1 MHKKSKEAGQ
11 ISNLGMYIHVPF
23 CSTTCDFCAFY
34 QQRPSKKGFELF
46 FKGLKREM
54 DYFSTDSS
62 FSTIFI
68 GGGTPGLLGPDQ
80 IIDLGEIIRTQPLE
94 NSIEW
99 SVEIA
104 PSEITAEKLKNLKE
118 IGVNRISLGV
128 QTFDPQLMKE
138 LGRDHEVDRA
148 LKAYQ
153 LIREAGFLSVNI
165 DLLFGAPG
173 QSLAMWEEDLMKAVQ
188 LDPDHISTYCLTFE
202 EDTALFVKLSEGK
215 VKIDPEKEAAFY
227 ETAWEFLP
235 QQGFPQYEVSNYAKP
250 GKTCL
255 HNLNTWAMND
265 WVGYGPSAASQ
276 VGGVRR
282 KNLANLE
289 EWAEQWERS
298 GEAKFAEFEK
308 LQPYDLASDAILFGL
323 RMNQG
328 INLEDIGRKFQIE
341 EVYFKETENFF
352 QSLEKEEMMEK
363 NDHWK
368 LTTKGRILADA
379 IAKEIPFEHSFP
391 K

>member
-62 FSTIFI
+62 FSTVFI

-173 QSLAMWEEDLMKAVQ
+173 QSLEMWEEDLMKAVQ

-255 HNLNTWAMND
+255 HNLSTWAMND

-341 EVYFKETENFF
+341 EVYFRETKNFF

-379 IAKEIPFEHSFP
+379 IAKEIPFENSFP

>member
-62 FSTIFI
+62 FSTVFI

-80 IIDLGEIIRTQPLE
+80 IIDLGEIVRTQPLE

-173 QSLAMWEEDLMKAVQ
+173 QSLEMWEEDLMKAVQ

-255 HNLNTWAMND
+255 HNLSTWAMND

-341 EVYFKETENFF
+341 EVYFRETENFF
-352 QSLEKEEMMEK
+352 QSLEKEKMMEK
-363 NDHWK
+363 NDHWQ

-379 IAKEIPFEHSFP
+379 IAKEIPFEQSFS

>member
-1 MHKKSKEAGQ
+1 MHKKSKEAGK
-11 ISNLGMYIHVPF
+11 ISSLGMYIHVPF

-34 QQRPSKKGFELF
+34 QERPSKKGFDLF

-68 GGGTPGLLGPDQ
+68 GGGTPGLLGPEQ
-80 IIDLGEIIRTQPLE
+80 IMRLGEIIHTRQLE
-94 NSIEW
+94 NSLEW

-128 QTFDPQLMKE
+128 QTFNAQLMKE
-138 LGRDHEVDRA
+138 LGRNHEVDRA

-215 VKIDPEKEAAFY
+215 VTIDPEKEAAFY
-227 ETAWEFLP
+227 ERAWEFLP
-235 QQGFPQYEVSNYAKP
+235 QHGFPQYEVSNFAKP

-265 WVGYGPSAASQ
+265 WLGYGPSAASQ

-289 EWAEQWERS
+289 EWSGQWERS
-298 GEAKFAEFEK
+298 GKAKFAEFEK
-308 LQPYDLASDAILFGL
+308 LQTYDLASDAILFGL

-328 INLEDIGRKFQIE
+328 INLQEIGRKFQIE
-341 EVYFKETENFF
+341 EVCFRETENFF
-352 QSLEKEEMMEK
+352 QSLEKEKMMEK

-379 IAKEIPFEHSFP
+379 IAKEIPFESSFS

>member
-62 FSTIFI
+62 FSTVFI

-80 IIDLGEIIRTQPLE
+80 IIDLGEIIRSQPLE

-255 HNLNTWAMND
+255 HNLSTWAMND

-341 EVYFKETENFF
+341 EVYFRETENFF

-379 IAKEIPFEHSFP
+379 IAKEIPFENNFP

>member
-1 MHKKSKEAGQ
+1 
-11 ISNLGMYIHVPF
+11 
-23 CSTTCDFCAFY
+23 
-34 QQRPSKKGFELF
+34 
-46 FKGLKREM
+46 M

-62 FSTIFI
+62 FSTVFI
-68 GGGTPGLLGPDQ
+68 GGGTPGLLGPEQ
-80 IIDLGEIIRTQPLE
+80 IMRLGEIIHTQQLE
-94 NSIEW
+94 KSIEW

-173 QSLAMWEEDLMKAVQ
+173 QSLGMWEEDLMKAVQ

-227 ETAWEFLP
+227 ERAWEFLP
-235 QQGFPQYEVSNYAKP
+235 QHGFPQYEVSNFAKP

-265 WVGYGPSAASQ
+265 WLGYGPSAASQ

-289 EWAEQWERS
+289 EWSGQWERS
-298 GEAKFAEFEK
+298 GKAKFAEFEK
-308 LQPYDLASDAILFGL
+308 LQAYDLACDAILFGL

-328 INLEDIGRKFQIE
+328 INLQEIGRKFQIE
-341 EVYFKETENFF
+341 EVYFRETENFF
-352 QSLEKEEMMEK
+352 QSLEKEKMMEK
-363 NDHWK
+363 NDHWQ

-379 IAKEIPFEHSFP
+379 IAKEIPFEQSFS

>member
-289 EWAEQWERS
+289 EWAEQWERF

>member
-1 MHKKSKEAGQ
+1 MHKKSKEAGK
-11 ISNLGMYIHVPF
+11 ISSLGMYIHVPF

-34 QQRPSKKGFELF
+34 QERPSKKGFDLF

-68 GGGTPGLLGPDQ
+68 GGGTPGLLGPEQ
-80 IIDLGEIIRTQPLE
+80 IMRLGEIIHTQQLE
-94 NSIEW
+94 KSIEW

-173 QSLAMWEEDLMKAVQ
+173 Q
-188 LDPDHISTYCLTFE
+188 
-202 EDTALFVKLSEGK
+202 
-215 VKIDPEKEAAFY
+215 
-227 ETAWEFLP
+227 AWEC
-235 QQGFPQYEVSNYAKP
+235 
-250 GKTCL
+250 GK
-255 HNLNTWAMND
+255 
-265 WVGYGPSAASQ
+265 
-276 VGGVRR
+276 
-282 KNLANLE
+282 K
-289 EWAEQWERS
+289 
-298 GEAKFAEFEK
+298 
-308 LQPYDLASDAILFGL
+308 I
-323 RMNQG
+323 
-328 INLEDIGRKFQIE
+328 
-341 EVYFKETENFF
+341 
-352 QSLEKEEMMEK
+352 
-363 NDHWK
+363 
-368 LTTKGRILADA
+368 
-379 IAKEIPFEHSFP
+379 
-391 K
+391 